1 MNGGFFGPQA
11 YISNKKTCW
20 PTFSY
25 SKLSSKH
32 LDFVINFFKIYIY
45 LSLYLKIKSKLGNFR
60 LLSSASPVWAKGWR
74 PSRRR
79 WTTSPKT
86 RRPRHRLVHRSWSR
100 QLLLPQLLH
109 DPFSLLPLY
118 VYATGLG
125 PRGLLIYSNYCVAIL

>member
-1 MNGGFFGPQA
+1 MGASLDPRLTF
-11 YISNKKTCW
+11 
-20 PTFSY
+20 PTMKIVDQHFLIQ
-25 SKLSSKH
+25 KLSSKH

-109 DPFSLLPLY
+109 DPFSPLPLY
-118 VYATGLG
+118 VYATGLD
-125 PRGLLIYSNYCVAIL
+125 PQGLLIYSNYCVAIL